1 MPYIISKQP
10 ERYRHMTIN
19 DLYNPDFDVNA
30 EYYYRND
37 PTATLCRWTDN
48 IYRSLSESARNN
60 LYCLQKDLYA
70 FGLKYQS
77 LIEDD
82 MSKYY
87 YSFFIP
93 KRNGKKR
100 RIDAPQGELKTALED
115 LKDILSKY
123 CGELYHTNAF
133 AYIKGRQPKAAVVK
147 HQHNESRWFM
157 KFDFSNFFG
166 STTYEFLINQLLK
179 VFPFS
184 TLLDKDYSKSKLY
197 RSIFKLCFLEGKL
210 PQGTPVSPIL
220 TNIMMIPIDYLI
232 SKSLTSYRFVYTRY
246 ADDLLISHRYTFDSV
261 FEYYSIDTNGL
272 NGKRFV
278 QKIIEDVLQQENAPF
293 TINSE
298 KTRYGSSSGHNFCFG
313 MMLNKDN
320 QITIGHKKKDQFK
333 ALLHNYLMAKRNETP
348 WSLEEV
354 QVLNGTM
361 SYFISI
367 NKEVID
373 NIVNTLNKKYETDV
387 LELIKHDLSSKT
399 LA

>member
-1 MPYIISKQP
+1 MTLVISKQP
-10 ERYRHMTIN
+10 ERHKQISIL
-19 DLYNPDFDVNA
+19 DLYNPNFSLDSLPHYN
-30 EYYYRND
+30 ND
-37 PTATLCRWTDN
+37 PTSTLCRSTNYPWR
-48 IYRSLSESARNN
+48 ILSQDERMRFF
-60 LYCLQKDLYA
+60 CLANDLYK
-70 FGLKYQS
+70 FSETYS
-77 LIEDD
+77 DLINDD
-82 MSKYY
+82 MNKYY
-87 YSFFIP
+87 YTFFIP

-100 RIDAPQGELKTALED
+100 RIDAPQGKLKQALDD
-115 LKDILSKY
+115 LKKILTKHC
-123 CGELYHTNAF
+123 CGLYHTNAF
-133 AYIKGRQPKAAVVK
+133 AYIKGRQPKAAVMK
-147 HQHNESRWFM
+147 HQQNMSRWFM

-166 STTYEFLINQLLK
+166 NTTYDFLIGQLLK
-179 VFPFS
+179 VYPFS
-184 TLLDKDYSKSKLY
+184 TLLNEKQPRSSIYK
-197 RSIFKLCFLEGKL
+197 SIFKLCFLNGGL

-220 TNIMMIPIDYLI
+220 TNLMMIPFDYSI
-232 SKSLTSYRFVYTRY
+232 TKKLTSYRFIYTRY

-261 FEYYSIDTNGL
+261 FDYYKKDTGDL
-272 NGKRFV
+272 NGREFV
-278 QKIIEDVLQQENAPF
+278 QKMIIDTLVDENAPF
-293 TINSE
+293 SINSE

-320 QITIGHKKKDQFK
+320 EITIGHKKKDQFK